1 MKLQHVLNEVRFD
14 PIIAIY
20 KTDIFP
26 FSRMKTS
33 ISARRDA
40 RISLMQHMNTFV
52 LMLPCITNRWSIVR
66 RTVIDKEYLN
76 VVMRLLYQ

>member
-1 MKLQHVLNEVRFD
+1 
-14 PIIAIY
+14 
-20 KTDIFP
+20 
-26 FSRMKTS
+26 
-33 ISARRDA
+33 
-40 RISLMQHMNTFV
+40 MNTFV